1 MRYNVDTSF
10 IAKGVLVLEFLRQCK
25 TCEFNSSGTC
35 AGHGNTYKYGEVI
48 SDDTRSCDDWGAS
61 LDYFSE
67 ITRNAPWYIREP
79 YQDFKI
85 DYSTFE
91 KLLEADIAGK
101 AIEVNIF
108 DAIREIYGLSL
119 VDLAVLL
126 DVTFGV
132 MYRAR
137 SVGTPAK
144 RLKKFSQTLCIPMQF
159 FKKVTTHDFE
169 QIQKCKVEFEQ
180 SIHIEVA
187 LKNMPEWKQE
197 LMRQVANYL
206 HCPIHLAKEIARVDK
221 LNWQKGTNDI
231 LNDNEQLLVDYV
243 SKAAAKKKQTLTS
256 LEYSLDIATLPHFRA
271 TYLKHK

>member
-1 MRYNVDTSF
+1 M
-10 IAKGVLVLEFLRQCK
+10 EFLKQCK
-25 TCEFNSSGTC
+25 TCEFNFSGTC

-48 SDDTRSCDDWGAS
+48 SDDTLSCDDWGAG

-67 ITRNAPWYIREP
+67 ITTTAPWYIREP

-85 DYSTFE
+85 DYSTFQ
-91 KLLEADIAGK
+91 KLLEADVAGE

-144 RLKKFSQTLCIPMQF
+144 RLKKFSQMLYIPMDF
-159 FKKVTTHDFE
+159 FKKTTTHNFE
-169 QIQKCKVEFEQ
+169 QIQNCKVEFEQ
-180 SIHIEVA
+180 SINIEAV
-187 LKNMPEWKQE
+187 LKNIPEWKQE
-197 LMRQVANYL
+197 LIHHVTNYL

-221 LNWQKGTNDI
+221 LNWQKGSNDI
-231 LNDNEQLLVDYV
+231 LNDSEKLLVDCV

-256 LEYSLDIATLPHFRA
+256 LEYSLDIATSPHFRA
-271 TYLKHK
+271 TYLRNK

>member
-1 MRYNVDTSF
+1 M
-10 IAKGVLVLEFLRQCK
+10 KGVLVLEFLKQCK
-25 TCEFNSSGTC
+25 TCEFNFSGTC

-48 SDDTRSCDDWGAS
+48 SDDTLSCDDWGVG
-61 LDYFSE
+61 LDYFTE
-67 ITRNAPWYIREP
+67 ITKNAPWYIREP

-91 KLLEADIAGK
+91 KLLEADVAGK

-144 RLKKFSQTLCIPMQF
+144 RLKKFSQMLCIPMEL
-159 FKKVTTHDFE
+159 FKKTTTHDFE
-169 QIQKCKVEFEQ
+169 QLQKCKVEFEQ
-180 SIHIEVA
+180 SINIEAV
-187 LKNMPEWKQE
+187 LKNIPEWKQE
-197 LMRQVANYL
+197 LIRQVANFL
-206 HCPIHLAKEIARVDK
+206 HCPIHLAKEISRVDK
-221 LNWQKGTNDI
+221 LNWEKGSNDI
-231 LNDNEQLLVDYV
+231 LNESEKLLIDCV
-243 SKAAAKKKQTLTS
+243 SKAAIKEKQTLTA
-256 LEYSLDIATLPHFRA
+256 LEYSLDIATSPHFRA
-271 TYLKHK
+271 RYLRNK